1 VRNYET
7 IFVVHPDLREEYV
20 QSVVAAASDLIRRTG
35 GEILALNDWGNK
47 KLNYQIQH
55 LTRGR
60 YFHVHYT
67 AGPSTVSELERNLR
81 ISDRVFRYLS
91 SRLVADVD
99 EARVAEAGGQKLGVP
114 EGIAP
119 DFGSGGIEH
128 LLRERPVEVPP
139 EEEEAFGFGDR
150 DDDRRGGRGDR
161 DRDRGDRDRD
171 RGRVAPLAEADVEIE
186 GGEEDMAVDEEDGGK
201 E

>member
-20 QSVVAAASDLIRRTG
+20 QSVVAAATDLIRRTG
-35 GEILALNDWGNK
+35 GEVLALNDWGNK

-60 YFHVHYT
+60 YFHVNYT

-99 EARVAEAGGQKLGVP
+99 AARVAEASGQKLGIP

-150 DDDRRGGRGDR
+150 DRDDDGRGRRG
-161 DRDRGDRDRD
+161 RDRGDR
-171 RGRVAPLAEADVEIE
+171 GGPPELEPEGEV
-186 GGEEDMAVDEEDGGK
+186 GGEEDMPGDEEDGGK